1 MRRTMTFLNADG
13 IRLFGALELPP
24 GRPRAVAVFAHCF
37 TGSSAHIGA
46 RRITT
51 ALAAK
56 GIATLA
62 FDFTGLGKSEG
73 QFADSDFDANVADL
87 VAAAAHLRAE
97 MHAPTILVGHSLGG
111 AAVIAAAEHIPE
123 VRAVATIGAPFDPAH
138 VLHQLGDGIER
149 VRTEGVAE
157 VAIGGRPFTVTREF
171 IEAAEHQDQAAR
183 LARLKRALLIMHSP
197 TDTTVGIDNAS
208 KIFLAAKHPKSF
220 VALDGADH
228 LLTVPGA
235 ASYAASIIAAWSE
248 AYLPESYCPAAM
260 PEGHVTVTGAEGK
273 FLQIVDAGG
282 HSFLADEPLSS
293 GGTDLGP
300 TPYDLLLSALGTCTS
315 MTIELVAAR
324 ENIPL
329 EGQTVTLE
337 HHRCHATDCAA
348 DGAGH
353 PKLEM
358 IERVITLAGS
368 LTEQQRARLLV
379 VADKCPVHRTLE
391 GGVTIKTRLSDPVQP
406 ESGAIS
412 PAVPAD

>member
-1 MRRTMTFLNADG
+1 MRRTMRFHNADG
-13 IRLFGALELPP
+13 IKLHGALELPP
-24 GRPRAVAVFAHCF
+24 GRIRAVALFAHCF

-51 ALAAK
+51 ALAAN

-73 QFADSDFDANVADL
+73 SFADSDFDANVADL
-87 VAAAAHLRAE
+87 IAAAAHLRSE
-97 MHAPTILVGHSLGG
+97 MLAPAILVGHSLGG

-123 VRAVATIGAPFDPAH
+123 AKAVVTIGAPFDPAH
-138 VLHQLGDGIER
+138 VLHQLGDGVER
-149 VRTEGVAE
+149 VREQGVGE
-157 VAIGGRPFTVTREF
+157 VAIGGRPFTVTRDF
-171 IEAAEHQDQAAR
+171 IAAAEHQDQAAR
-183 LARLKRALLIMHSP
+183 LARLKRALLVMHAP
-197 TDTTVGIDNAS
+197 TDTTVGIENAG
-208 KIFLAAKHPKSF
+208 KIFVAAKHPKSF
-220 VALDGADH
+220 IALEGADH

-248 AYLPESYCPAAM
+248 AYLPAATCPAAM

-293 GGTDLGP
+293 GGTALGP

-337 HHRCHATDCAA
+337 HRRCHGDDCAA
-348 DGAGH
+348 DGGEH
-353 PKLEM
+353 PKLEL
-358 IERVITLAGS
+358 IERVITLSGP
-368 LTEQQRARLLV
+368 LTEQQRNRLLV

-391 GGVTIKTRLSDPVQP
+391 GGVTIRTSL
-406 ESGAIS
+406 AT
-412 PAVPAD
+412 

>member
-13 IRLFGALELPP
+13 ARLFGALELPP
-24 GRPRAVAVFAHCF
+24 GRIRAVAVFAHCF

-87 VAAAAHLRAE
+87 IAAAAHLRTE
-97 MHAPTILVGHSLGG
+97 MLAPAILVGHSLGG

-123 VRAVATIGAPFDPAH
+123 VKAVVTIGAPFDPAH
-138 VLHQLGDGIER
+138 VLHQLGDGVER
-149 VRTEGVAE
+149 VREQGVGE

-183 LARLKRALLIMHSP
+183 LARLKRALLVMHAP
-197 TDTTVGIDNAS
+197 TDTTVGIDNAG
-208 KIFLAAKHPKSF
+208 KIFVAAKHPKSF
-220 VALDGADH
+220 ISLDGADH

-235 ASYAASIIAAWSE
+235 AAYAASIIAAWSE
-248 AYLPESYCPAAM
+248 AYLPAASCAAAM

-282 HSFLADEPLSS
+282 HSFLADEPIAK

-300 TPYDLLLSALGTCTS
+300 TPYDLLLSALGACTS
-315 MTIELVAAR
+315 MTMEMVAAR

-329 EGQTVTLE
+329 EGQSVTLE
-337 HHRCHATDCAA
+337 HRRCHADDCREP
-348 DGAGH
+348 GGH
-353 PKLEM
+353 HKLER
-358 IERVITLAGS
+358 IERRIIITGPLNEA
-368 LTEQQRARLLV
+368 QRARLMAI
-379 VADKCPVHRTLE
+379 ADKCPVHLT
-391 GGVTIKTRLSDPVQP
+391 LSDGVDIVTTLV
-406 ESGAIS
+406 G
-412 PAVPAD
+412 

>member
-24 GRPRAVAVFAHCF
+24 GRPRAVAIFAHCF

-73 QFADSDFDANVADL
+73 QFADSDFDHNVADL
-87 VAAAAHLRAE
+87 VAAATHLRAE
-97 MHAPTILVGHSLGG
+97 MLAPAILVGHSLGG

-123 VRAVATIGAPFDPAH
+123 VKAVVTIGAPFDPAH
-138 VLHQLGDGIER
+138 VLHQLGDGVER
-149 VRTEGVAE
+149 VRAEGSGE

-171 IEAAEHQDQAAR
+171 IESAEHQDQATR
-183 LARLKRALLIMHSP
+183 LARLKRALLVMHAP
-197 TDTTVGIDNAS
+197 TDTTVGIDNAG
-208 KIFLAAKHPKSF
+208 KIFVAAKHPKSF
-220 VALDGADH
+220 ISLDGADH
-228 LLTVPGA
+228 LLTVPGTA
-235 ASYAASIIAAWSE
+235 AYAASIIAAWSE
-248 AYLPESYCPAAM
+248 AYLPAASSPAAM

-282 HSFLADEPLSS
+282 HSFLADEPVPK

-300 TPYDLLLSALGTCTS
+300 TPYDLLLAALGACTS
-315 MTIELVAAR
+315 MTMEMVAAR

-329 EGQTVTLE
+329 DGQTVTLE
-337 HHRCHATDCAA
+337 HRRCHADDCTVQ
-348 DGAGH
+348 GGEH
-353 PKLEM
+353 PKLER
-358 IERVITLAGS
+358 IDRVITLAGD
-368 LTEQQRARLLV
+368 LTEQQRSRLLV
-379 VADKCPVHRTLE
+379 VADKCPVHRTLSE
-391 GGVTIKTRLSDPVQP
+391 GVDIATTMA
-406 ESGAIS
+406 E
-412 PAVPAD
+412 

>member
-13 IRLFGALELPP
+13 VRLHGALELPP
-24 GRPRAVAVFAHCF
+24 GRIRAVAVFAHCF

-87 VAAAAHLRAE
+87 IAAAAHLRTE
-97 MHAPTILVGHSLGG
+97 MLAPAILVGHSLGG

-123 VRAVATIGAPFDPAH
+123 VKAVVTIGAPFDPAH
-138 VLHQLGDGIER
+138 VLHQLGDGVER
-149 VRTEGVAE
+149 VREQGVGE

-183 LARLKRALLIMHSP
+183 LARLKRALLVMHAP
-197 TDTTVGIDNAS
+197 TDTTVGIDNAG
-208 KIFLAAKHPKSF
+208 KIFVAAKHPKSF
-220 VALDGADH
+220 ISLDGADH

-235 ASYAASIIAAWSE
+235 AAYAASIIAAWSE
-248 AYLPESYCPAAM
+248 VYLPAASCAAAM

-273 FLQIVDAGG
+273 FLQIIDAGG
-282 HSFLADEPLSS
+282 HSFLADEPLAK

-300 TPYDLLLSALGTCTS
+300 TPYDLLLSALGACTS
-315 MTIELVAAR
+315 MTMEMVAAR

-329 EGQTVTLE
+329 EGQSVTLE
-337 HHRCHATDCAA
+337 HRRCHADDCREP
-348 DGAGH
+348 GGH
-353 PKLEM
+353 HKLER
-358 IERVITLAGS
+358 IERRIIITGPLNEA
-368 LTEQQRARLLV
+368 QRARLMAI
-379 VADKCPVHRTLE
+379 ADKCPVHLT
-391 GGVTIKTRLSDPVQP
+391 LSDGVDIVTTLV
-406 ESGAIS
+406 G
-412 PAVPAD
+412 

>member
-1 MRRTMTFLNADG
+1 MRRTMTFLNAAG

-24 GRPRAVAVFAHCF
+24 GRPRAVALFAHCF

-73 QFADSDFDANVADL
+73 SFADSDFDHNVADL
-87 VAAAAHLRAE
+87 IAAAAHLRAE
-97 MHAPTILVGHSLGG
+97 MLAPTILVGHSLGG

-123 VRAVATIGAPFDPAH
+123 AKAVVTIGAPFDPAH
-138 VLHQLGDGIER
+138 VLHQLGDGVER
-149 VRTEGVAE
+149 VRAEGTGE
-157 VAIGGRPFTVTREF
+157 VAIGGRPFTVTRAF
-171 IEAAEHQDQAAR
+171 IESAEHQDQAAR
-183 LARLKRALLIMHSP
+183 LARLKRALLVMHAP
-197 TDTTVGIDNAS
+197 TDTTVGIDNAGR
-208 KIFLAAKHPKSF
+208 IFGAAKHPKSF
-220 VALDGADH
+220 ISLDGADH
-228 LLTVPGA
+228 LLTAPGA
-235 ASYAASIIAAWSE
+235 ATYAASIIAAWSE
-248 AYLPESYCPAAM
+248 AYLPAVSAPAAM

-282 HSFLADEPLSS
+282 HSFLADEPLSK

-300 TPYDLLLSALGTCTS
+300 TPYDLLLAALGACTS
-315 MTIELVAAR
+315 MTMEMVAAR

-337 HHRCHATDCAA
+337 HRRCHADDCAA
-348 DGAGH
+348 QDGEH
-353 PKLEM
+353 PKLER
-358 IERVITLAGS
+358 IDRVITLAGD

-379 VADKCPVHRTLE
+379 IADKCPVHRTLSE
-391 GGVTIKTRLSDPVQP
+391 GVDIATTMVG
-406 ESGAIS
+406 
-412 PAVPAD
+412 

>member
-13 IRLFGALELPP
+13 VRLFGALELPP
-24 GRPRAVAVFAHCF
+24 GRIRAVAVFAHCF

-87 VAAAAHLRAE
+87 IAAAAHLRTE
-97 MHAPTILVGHSLGG
+97 MLAPAILVGHSLGG

-123 VRAVATIGAPFDPAH
+123 VKAVVTIGAPFDPAH
-138 VLHQLGDGIER
+138 VLHQLGDGVER
-149 VRTEGVAE
+149 VREQGVGE

-183 LARLKRALLIMHSP
+183 LARLKRALLVMHAP
-197 TDTTVGIDNAS
+197 TDTTVGIDNAG
-208 KIFLAAKHPKSF
+208 KIFVAAKHPKSF
-220 VALDGADH
+220 ISLDGADH

-235 ASYAASIIAAWSE
+235 AAYAASIIAAWSE
-248 AYLPESYCPAAM
+248 AYLPAASCAAAM

-273 FLQIVDAGG
+273 FLQIIDAGG
-282 HSFLADEPLSS
+282 HSFLADEPLAK

-300 TPYDLLLSALGTCTS
+300 TPYDLLLSALGACTS
-315 MTIELVAAR
+315 MTMEMVAAR

-329 EGQTVTLE
+329 EGQSVTLE
-337 HHRCHATDCAA
+337 HRRCHADDCREP
-348 DGAGH
+348 GGH
-353 PKLEM
+353 HKLER
-358 IERVITLAGS
+358 IERRIIITGPLNEA
-368 LTEQQRARLLV
+368 QRARLMAI
-379 VADKCPVHRTLE
+379 ADKCPVHLT
-391 GGVTIKTRLSDPVQP
+391 LSDGVDIVTTLV
-406 ESGAIS
+406 G
-412 PAVPAD
+412 

>member
-51 ALAAK
+51 ALAAQ

-73 QFADSDFDANVADL
+73 SFADSDFDHNVADL
-87 VAAAAHLRAE
+87 IAAAAHLRNE
-97 MHAPTILVGHSLGG
+97 MLAPTILVGHSLGG

-123 VRAVATIGAPFDPAH
+123 VKAVVTIGAPFDPAH
-138 VLHQLGDGIER
+138 VLHQLGDGVDR
-149 VRTEGVAE
+149 VRAEGAGE
-157 VAIGGRPFTVTREF
+157 VAIAGRPFTVTREF
-171 IEAAEHQDQAAR
+171 IESAENQDQAAR
-183 LARLKRALLIMHSP
+183 LARLRRALLVMHAP
-197 TDTTVGIDNAS
+197 TDTTVGIDNAG
-208 KIFLAAKHPKSF
+208 KIFVAARHPKSF
-220 VALDGADH
+220 ISLDGADH

-235 ASYAASIIAAWSE
+235 AAYAASIIAAWSE
-248 AYLPESYCPAAM
+248 AYLPAASSPAAM

-282 HSFLADEPLSS
+282 HSFLADEPLSK

-300 TPYDLLLSALGTCTS
+300 TPYDLLLAALGACTS
-315 MTIELVAAR
+315 MTMEMVAAR

-337 HHRCHATDCAA
+337 HRRCHADDCVAQ
-348 DGAGH
+348 GGEH
-353 PKLEM
+353 PKLER
-358 IERVITLAGS
+358 IERVITLAGE

-379 VADKCPVHRTLE
+379 VADKCPVHRTLSE
-391 GGVTIKTRLSDPVQP
+391 GVDIATTMAG
-406 ESGAIS
+406 
-412 PAVPAD
+412 

>member
-13 IRLFGALELPP
+13 VRLFGALELPP
-24 GRPRAVAVFAHCF
+24 GRPRAVALFAHCF

-73 QFADSDFDANVADL
+73 QFADSDFDGNVADL
-87 VAAAAHLRAE
+87 IAAAGHLRTE
-97 MHAPTILVGHSLGG
+97 MLAPSILVGHSLGG

-123 VRAVATIGAPFDPAH
+123 AKAVVTIGAPFDPAH
-138 VLHQLGDGIER
+138 VLHQLGDGIEQ
-149 VRTEGVAE
+149 VRALGSGE
-157 VAIGGRPFTVTREF
+157 VAIAGRPFTVTREF
-171 IEAAEHQDQAAR
+171 IESAERQDQGAR
-183 LARLKRALLIMHSP
+183 LARLKRALLVMHAP
-197 TDTTVGIDNAS
+197 TDDTVGIDNAG
-208 KIFLAAKHPKSF
+208 KIFVAAKHPKSF
-220 VALDGADH
+220 IALDGADH
-228 LLTVPGA
+228 LLTAPGA

-248 AYLPESYCPAAM
+248 AYLPVASSPAAM

-282 HSFLADEPLSS
+282 HSFLADEPLSR

-300 TPYDLLLSALGTCTS
+300 TPYDLLLAALGACTS

-337 HHRCHATDCAA
+337 HRRCHADDCAA
-348 DGAGH
+348 KGEH
-353 PKLEM
+353 PKLER
-358 IERVITLAGS
+358 IERVITLAGP
-368 LTEQQRARLLV
+368 LTEEQRSRLLV

-391 GGVTIKTRLSDPVQP
+391 GGVTIGTRLT
-406 ESGAIS
+406 E
-412 PAVPAD
+412 

>member
-13 IRLFGALELPP
+13 VRLHGALELPP
-24 GRPRAVAVFAHCF
+24 GRIRAVAVFAHCF

-87 VAAAAHLRAE
+87 IAAAAHLRTE
-97 MHAPTILVGHSLGG
+97 MLAPAILVGHSLGG

-123 VRAVATIGAPFDPAH
+123 VKAVVTIGAPFDPAH

-149 VRTEGVAE
+149 VREQGVAE

-183 LARLKRALLIMHSP
+183 LARLKRALLVMHAP
-197 TDTTVGIDNAS
+197 TDTTVGIDNAG
-208 KIFLAAKHPKSF
+208 KIFVAAKHPKSF
-220 VALDGADH
+220 ISLDGADH

-235 ASYAASIIAAWSE
+235 AAYAASIIAAWSE
-248 AYLPESYCPAAM
+248 AYLPAASCAAAM
-260 PEGHVTVTGAEGK
+260 PEGHVTVTGAEGT
-273 FLQIVDAGG
+273 FLQIIDAGG
-282 HSFLADEPLSS
+282 HSFLADEPIAK

-300 TPYDLLLSALGTCTS
+300 TPYDLLLSALGACTS
-315 MTIELVAAR
+315 MTMEMVAAR

-329 EGQTVTLE
+329 EGQSVTLE
-337 HHRCHATDCAA
+337 HRRCHADDCREP
-348 DGAGH
+348 GGH
-353 PKLEM
+353 SKLER
-358 IERVITLAGS
+358 IERRIIITGPLNEA
-368 LTEQQRARLLV
+368 QRARLMAI
-379 VADKCPVHRTLE
+379 ADKCPVHQT
-391 GGVTIKTRLSDPVQP
+391 LSDGVDIVTTLV
-406 ESGAIS
+406 G
-412 PAVPAD
+412 

>member
-13 IRLFGALELPP
+13 IRLHGALELPP
-24 GRPRAVAVFAHCF
+24 GRIRAVAVFAHCF
-37 TGSSAHIGA
+37 TGSSSHLAP
-46 RRITT
+46 RRIST

-73 QFADSDFDANVADL
+73 HFADSDFDANVADL
-87 VAAAAHLRAE
+87 IAAAAHLRAE
-97 MHAPTILVGHSLGG
+97 MLAPAILVGHSLGG

-123 VRAVATIGAPFDPAH
+123 VKAVVTIGAPFDPAH

-149 VRTEGVAE
+149 VREQGVAE

-171 IEAAEHQDQAAR
+171 IESAEHQDQAAR
-183 LARLKRALLIMHSP
+183 LARLKRALLVMHSP
-197 TDTTVGIDNAS
+197 TDTIVGIDNAG
-208 KIFLAAKHPKSF
+208 KIFVAAKHPKSF
-220 VALDGADH
+220 ISLEGADH
-228 LLTVPGA
+228 LLTTPGSA
-235 ASYAASIIAAWSE
+235 AYAASIIAAWSE
-248 AYLPESYCPAAM
+248 NYLPAASCPAAM

-282 HSFLADEPLSS
+282 HSFLADEPLSK

-300 TPYDLLLSALGTCTS
+300 TPYDLLLAGLGACTS
-315 MTIELVAAR
+315 MTIEMVAAR

-337 HHRCHATDCAA
+337 HRRCHADDCTDAN
-348 DGAGH
+348 GH
-353 PKLEM
+353 PKLEE
-358 IERVITLAGS
+358 IDRVITLSGA
-368 LTEQQRARLLV
+368 LTEQQRSRLLV

-391 GGVTIKTRLSDPVQP
+391 GGVAIRTRLS
-406 ESGAIS
+406 E
-412 PAVPAD
+412 

>member
-73 QFADSDFDANVADL
+73 QFADSDFDHNVADL
-87 VAAAAHLRAE
+87 IAAAAHLRAE
-97 MHAPTILVGHSLGG
+97 MLAPTILVGHSLGG

-123 VRAVATIGAPFDPAH
+123 AKAVVTIGAPFDPAH
-138 VLHQLGDGIER
+138 VLHQLGDGLER
-149 VRTEGVAE
+149 VRAEGTGE
-157 VAIGGRPFTVTREF
+157 VAIGGRPFTVTRAF
-171 IEAAEHQDQAAR
+171 IESAEHQDQAAR
-183 LARLKRALLIMHSP
+183 LARLKRALLVMHAP
-197 TDTTVGIDNAS
+197 TDTTVGIDNAGR
-208 KIFLAAKHPKSF
+208 IFGAAKHPKSF
-220 VALDGADH
+220 ISLDGADH
-228 LLTVPGA
+228 LLTAPGA
-235 ASYAASIIAAWSE
+235 ATYAASIIAAWSE
-248 AYLPESYCPAAM
+248 AYLPAVSAPAAM

-282 HSFLADEPLSS
+282 HSFLADEPLSK

-300 TPYDLLLSALGTCTS
+300 TPYDLLLAALGACTS
-315 MTIELVAAR
+315 MTMEMVAAR

-337 HHRCHATDCAA
+337 HRRCHADDCAA
-348 DGAGH
+348 QDGEH
-353 PKLEM
+353 PKLER
-358 IERVITLAGS
+358 IDRVITLAGD

-379 VADKCPVHRTLE
+379 IADKCPVHRTLSE
-391 GGVTIKTRLSDPVQP
+391 GVDIATTMVD
-406 ESGAIS
+406 
-412 PAVPAD
+412 